1 MSKHDTSRLT
11 SGIRALLDST
21 PFDTSARQ
29 IHLSPLNSRSVMM
42 LKHLSTCSCHSNC
55 ARWSCCWTLLDG
67 EHLVCGLV
75 AIRWI
80 LGLKLMRMVVLWVSL
95 IIWFIGL
102 WPMQL
107 WRMILE
113 TNYSVWIT
121 FVLTVDKFIFLHY
134 SYITVSE
141 PSRLLS
147 VIPPSL
153 PDPTCPFLSR
163 SPTIHP
169 SLPGPS

>member
-1 MSKHDTSRLT
+1 
-11 SGIRALLDST
+11 
-21 PFDTSARQ
+21 
-29 IHLSPLNSRSVMM
+29 MM

-67 EHLVCGLV
+67 EHLVCRLV

-113 TNYSVWIT
+113 TNYCQSQFRSGLEAGLGLAYYCT
-121 FVLTVDKFIFLHY
+121 CGLSLC
-134 SYITVSE
+134 
-141 PSRLLS
+141 RL
-147 VIPPSL
+147 VEKE
-153 PDPTCPFLSR
+153 
-163 SPTIHP
+163 
-169 SLPGPS
+169 